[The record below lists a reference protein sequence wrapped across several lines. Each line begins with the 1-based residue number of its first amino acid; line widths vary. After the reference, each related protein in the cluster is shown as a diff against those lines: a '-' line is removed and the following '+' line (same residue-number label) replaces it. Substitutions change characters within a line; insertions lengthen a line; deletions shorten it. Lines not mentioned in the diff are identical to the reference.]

1 MIELDLRKKSCP
13 IPLVETRKFINNNKN
28 VDFKIILD
36 NEVSFI
42 NIKKFLENNK
52 INYSSNKSGND
63 FCLKLFLMGMNNYL
77 KMISK

>member
-1 MIELDLRKKSCP
+1 CP

-42 NIKKFLENNK
+42 NIKKVFREQQNK
-52 INYSSNKSGND
+52 LIHPIRVVMI